1 MSKPYFEADGITL
14 YHGDC
19 LDVLRAIPDESVD
32 AVVTDPPYFRVVDE
46 PWDRQWDTAEGFT
59 NWLTEVTRELHRVLV
74 PNGTIYIFA
83 SPQMAARVELHVL
96 DRSGFLVL
104 NRVVWHKTR
113 SHIGRANRD
122 GLTQYHS
129 ADNERILV
137 GQPVKRDGDQQD
149 AFRAYANALDAARAQ
164 VFKPL
169 IDYMVEERD
178 RAGWTNPQINKATGT
193 DMAGHWFSTSQWT
206 LPTRENYAKLRQ
218 LFNSASGDDYLRRDY
233 DYLRRDY
240 EDLRRDYEDLRRPF
254 DLGPELPHRPR
265 GEVWQFAPVL
275 GSEKGQHA
283 HPCEKP
289 QLLLEHIVATSTREG
304 QTVLD
309 AFVGS
314 GAVGVASVNLRRNF
328 IGIEKSDKWVDA
340 ARRWIVAADQNRQET
355 LL

>member
-137 GQPVKRDGDQQD
+137 GQPVKRDRDQQD

-218 LFNSASGDDYLRRDY
+218 LFNGASGDDYLRRDY

-340 ARRWIVAADQNRQET
+340 ARRWIFAADQNRQET